1 MAPVPDATVARV
13 ERVAHVLVSKQVLT
27 LSDLGAMDSGQA
39 CKRVA
44 VNDVAKSE
52 QKFGYC
58 G

>member
-1 MAPVPDATVARV
+1 MPDATVARV